1 MGAGIPDDSGNI
13 ERKRKGKG
21 YHLLVTSVLHW
32 GLTPPAT
39 ISTVNTTGEEAPPP
53 ALAGAPPRQ
62 SCCQNGGTCVLS
74 SFCVCP
80 AHFTGRYCEHDQR
93 RRADDSGGGCA
104 DCGYDLRITMIVI
117 AAVLI
122 DDYDAFTG
130 LKPFNPQLHIYM
142 NSLQDWLEEYAGK
155 QDKLNSYF
163 HGADC
168 DRKVRHESCKKTE
181 TNCGPRGP
189 RAQHPHFTD
198 RQCRES
204 NKVSQGHYS
213 QDLQST
219 WAAHLSQSPTTDASN
234 ALGTTPAPVSA
245 AVQMALWSTMP
256 HQVNYQFRIPKG
268 IDMMWSKEHRLDNPN
283 DLALPFYYNLLAD
296 GQDNLL
302 KILIY
307 FTVLNKPNSIAD
319 GYEEDSMR

>member
-1 MGAGIPDDSGNI
+1 
-13 ERKRKGKG
+13 KGKG
-21 YHLLVTSVLHW
+21 YRLLVTSVLHW

-53 ALAGAPPRQ
+53 VLAGAPPRQ

-181 TNCGPRGP
+181 TNCEIYLIARTWTQIEISKFMLSVPIIP
-189 RAQHPHFTD
+189 HPNISPNNILTLLATPALLWDPLGFD
-198 RQCRES
+198 WIEFQKKQ
-204 NKVSQGHYS
+204 N
-213 QDLQST
+213 
-219 WAAHLSQSPTTDASN
+219 SQSQISDASN

-256 HQVNYQFRIPKG
+256 HQGV
-268 IDMMWSKEHRLDNPN
+268 DMMWSKEHRLDNPN